1 MAARLTG
8 KDLLGPVVIFVGA
21 ALVIAALALPFYLVG
36 TLKKAPT
43 DTDVTIVAPTV
54 SADSSVNPM
63 PATILN
69 PCSMNTPKP
78 EVDEAHLTRQQRLLV
93 TKPANSDVLTYQS
106 GSTILI
112 DQIKTAAGTQTLD
125 QSNVYA
131 GCPAPLVTATVD
143 LSTVNRKTGRP
154 STASGGQSQLAVDP
168 SMPGQ
173 PVKAIQIK
181 NRQGQQYRFPF
192 GTKKSNDYT
201 FYDLSTRTSN
211 PLKYVDSSDISGVN
225 VYHFTQQVPETDLT
239 TINGEGF
246 EPPQGTVL
254 QKPASWYGPVPRG
267 TDPKQELTS
276 HLYETTTRDVWV
288 DPDSGTI
295 INMREHVTQ
304 YFKFADLPENA
315 PAALK
320 DFKLTN
326 LDGMF
331 AYNQETQQT
340 LAASAKKSMDRI
352 HLWGRLMPIIFGVI
366 GLVALVLGI
375 WLTLRPQ
382 PERVPPTDDDGPSD
396 LGSIWGEESP
406 PPADPNTLD
415 SPTTDRVPLF
425 PDQSAATTQQ
435 FAVPRPDAAPNTPG
449 QSDDQTRAMP
459 TAGNP
464 AAPQQVPPQQP
475 NPEPQTHG
483 HHEWAPP
490 SQQPSAADQ
499 WGWSEPPR
507 AEPRRVD
514 PPQD

>member
-54 SADSSVNPM
+54 SGDSSVNPM

-69 PCSMNTPKP
+69 PCSMNTAKP

-125 QSNVYA
+125 QSNAYA

-143 LSTVNRKTGRP
+143 MLTVDRKTGRP
-154 STASGGQSQLAVDP
+154 SSASGGQSQLQVEP
-168 SMPGQ
+168 SLPGQ
-173 PVKAIQIK
+173 PAKAIQIQG
-181 NRQGQQYRFPF
+181 REGQQYRFPF

-201 FYDLSTRTSN
+201 FYDLDTRTNN

-225 VYHFTQQVPETDLT
+225 VYHFTQQVPEVDLT

-254 QKPASWYGPVPRG
+254 QKPASWYGNVPG
-267 TDPKQELTS
+267 VNPKQEVTS

-304 YFKFADLPENA
+304 YFKLADLPDNA

-326 LDGMF
+326 LDGTF

-340 LAASAKKSMDRI
+340 LASSAKKTMDRI

-382 PERVPPTDDDGPSD
+382 PERVQPRDDDGPSD
-396 LGSIWGEESP
+396 LGAIWGEEQQP
-406 PPADPNTLD
+406 PGPNAPDTAATE
-415 SPTTDRVPLF
+415 PVPLY
-425 PDQSAATTQQ
+425 PDHSTVTTQQ
-435 FAVPRPDAAPNTPG
+435 FAAPQFDPPPG
-449 QSDDQTRAMP
+449 QPGADETRAMP
-459 TAGNP
+459 RVDNP
-464 AAPQQVPPQQP
+464 AAPQQVPPSQPQP
-475 NPEPQTHG
+475 NPDAQTHG

-490 SQQPSAADQ
+490 NQPPPSDQ

-507 AEPRRVD
+507 ADPRRID
-514 PPQD
+514 PPQQD